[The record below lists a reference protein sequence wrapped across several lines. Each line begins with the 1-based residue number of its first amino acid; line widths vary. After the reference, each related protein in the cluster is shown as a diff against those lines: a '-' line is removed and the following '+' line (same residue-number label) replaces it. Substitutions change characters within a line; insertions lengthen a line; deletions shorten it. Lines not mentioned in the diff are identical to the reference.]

1 LDEINKNLNIQDNKS
16 SLQVSVGEYQKAK
29 PRFLLHVCCANC
41 LLYPF
46 TALSKDFH
54 VYFYFYNP
62 NIHPK
67 SEYIKRLKYVKLVSE
82 TYNAPLIV
90 DKYEKKKWF
99 NIAGTLKS
107 EPEGGLRCELCFR
120 IRLEKTAKTA
130 KKLGFDLFG
139 TTLTISPHKNQTII
153 NNTGVTISKEKN
165 IEFYI
170 ADFKKKDG
178 FKKTMQLSSEYKIYR
193 QSYCGCIY
201 SMSDSRYYFKQ

>member
-1 LDEINKNLNIQDNKS
+1 MQNSKNG
-16 SLQVSVGEYQKAK
+16 LQASGREYPQAK

-46 TALSKDFH
+46 TALSKDFQ

-62 NIHPK
+62 NIQPA
-67 SEYIKRLKYVKLVSE
+67 SEYIKRLKYVKLISE

-90 DKYEKKKWF
+90 GRYEKKMWLDRT
-99 NIAGTLKS
+99 GSLKS
-107 EPEGGLRCELCFR
+107 EPEGGSRCELCFK

-139 TTLTISPHKNQTII
+139 TTLTISPHKDQAVI
-153 NNTGVTISKEKN
+153 NSIGINISKKEN
-165 IEFYI
+165 IEFYV

-178 FKKTMQLSSEYKIYR
+178 FKKTMQLSNEHKVYR
-193 QSYCGCIY
+193 QSYCGCTY
-201 SMSDSRYYFKQ
+201 HLTYPRN